1 MDEIYVQE
9 LFDRLHKV
17 PERGFEEFETSKILI
32 EELKKYGFEVY
43 ENVGITGVV
52 AIYDSKNPGPTLALR
67 ADMDALEFII
77 EGEVVNI
84 HACGH
89 DANCAMVMAAAKE
102 CKEKGIKKGVLKII
116 FQPAEELTGGALA
129 MLKDSRLGK
138 IDELV
143 GIHLRPIEDMKF
155 GEASEAVYHSA
166 TVQLRYK
173 IKGLSAHGARPHLG
187 VNALEA
193 AVLATNA
200 VNSIKIDPAINHSI
214 KVTNI
219 SVEGRTYNKI
229 PSEALLALDIRCESN
244 EIMTIMKE
252 KIRLA
257 IDMSVR
263 AIGAFAEEIYFGE
276 VIAAMY
282 DEEMIESCK
291 KSIEKVI
298 GKSFGRIVN
307 YGGEDFHYF
316 TRDLGCKSSY
326 LGIGAEATPGL
337 HHEKMTFKREALNI
351 GEKILIEI
359 VNERLGVI

>member
-17 PERGFEEFETSKILI
+17 PERGFEELETSKILI
-32 EELKKYGFEVY
+32 EELKKCGFEVY
-43 ENVGITGVV
+43 ENMGITGVV
-52 AIYDSKNPGPTLALR
+52 AIYESKNPGPTLALR

-116 FQPAEELTGGALA
+116 FQPAEELTGGA
-129 MLKDSRLGK
+129 
-138 IDELV
+138 
-143 GIHLRPIEDMKF
+143 
-155 GEASEAVYHSA
+155 
-166 TVQLRYK
+166 
-173 IKGLSAHGARPHLG
+173 
-187 VNALEA
+187 
-193 AVLATNA
+193 
-200 VNSIKIDPAINHSI
+200 
-214 KVTNI
+214 
-219 SVEGRTYNKI
+219 
-229 PSEALLALDIRCESN
+229 SEALLALDIRCESN

-263 AIGAFAEEIYFGE
+263 AVGAFAEEIYFGE